1 MSAIGERI
9 RRAMDHN
16 GISFAALSGLT
27 GISKATL
34 QRYASGATEKIP
46 AERLYKIAAA
56 LGIAPGELLGESDSL
71 ALIALDNGLFG
82 AYDLAQAAKAPSS
95 GEEARK
101 VSDHE
106 LMFALFGDAADI
118 SDADLEDVKRY
129 AAFVAERKKR
139 ET

>member
-82 AYDLAQAAKAPSS
+82 AYDLAQAAGAPT

-129 AAFVAERKKR
+129 AAFVVERKKR